1 MLGSSPHHS
10 STLSRAKRVN
20 CPYCC
25 GELTQ
30 KSRAG
35 LLIAAVILF
44 IGGIVSFALI
54 PLFWIIGVLF
64 LVTAIYLFAWGT
76 RGKGLWCRHCKKFPG
91 R

>member
-1 MLGSSPHHS
+1 M
-10 STLSRAKRVN
+10 K
-20 CPYCC
+20 CPYCG
-25 GELTQ
+25 GELAQ
-30 KSRAG
+30 KSRVS
-35 LLIAAVILF
+35 LVIAAVILF

-76 RGKGLWCRHCKKFPG
+76 RGKGLWCRQCKKFPG

>member
-1 MLGSSPHHS
+1 MALY
-10 STLSRAKRVN
+10 RATSGVN
-20 CPYCC
+20 GVKCSYCG

-30 KSRAG
+30 KSRAS
-35 LLIAAVILF
+35 LLIASILLF
-44 IGGIVSFALI
+44 VGAIASFAMV

-76 RGKGLWCRHCKKFPG
+76 RGKGLWCRQCKKFPG

>member
-1 MLGSSPHHS
+1 MALY
-10 STLSRAKRVN
+10 RATSRVN
-20 CPYCC
+20 GVKCSYCG

-30 KSRAG
+30 KSRAS
-35 LLIAAVILF
+35 LLIASILLF
-44 IGGIVSFALI
+44 VGAIASFAMV

-76 RGKGLWCRHCKKFPG
+76 RGKGLWCRQCKKFPG